1 MATIQFFRETSLPS
15 TLVADAIYFIA
26 PAGSPAGYMEIY
38 VVNSV
43 GTASRHTPLKS
54 EIDSWI
60 ASAVGSANDLTIV
73 NDIAARNALLPLT
86 TAKWVYVIDA
96 TADSTVTVGGATYL
110 YNPAG
115 AGSWVK
121 SSEAESMDVILSWAN
136 ITGKPTS
143 AVADIDDAVAK
154 RHTHT
159 NITQLNKIGEDAGGN
174 MTYNGSLVSTGWT
187 STNW

>member
-60 ASAVGSANDLTIV
+60 ASAVGS
-73 NDIAARNALLPLT
+73 RNALLPLT